1 MAEFYV
7 SVSTQDMATQI
18 ADLINRYNQWYTTYT
33 PMAISIM
40 PANYFVT
47 LDIDRVIGC
56 SANIKEYP
64 TLSKIMHVCVVP
76 EFRNKGIA
84 KSLVE
89 LSIQNCDTDYVYMTI
104 RKDNI
109 PSLRMANSLGFKFIK
124 QDWFKDHW
132 TLTLGRTRIV

>member
-18 ADLINRYNQWYTTYT
+18 ANLINKYNQWYTTYT
-33 PMAISIM
+33 PASISIM
-40 PANYFVT
+40 PANYFVV
-47 LDIDRVIGC
+47 LNIDKVIGC

-89 LSIQNCDTDYVYMTI
+89 LAIQNCDTDYVYMTI

>member
-7 SVSTQDMATQI
+7 SVSTGEMAAQI
-18 ADLINRYNQWYTTYT
+18 ANLINRYNQWYTTYT
-33 PMAISIM
+33 PATISIM

-47 LDIDRVIGC
+47 LDLDRVIGC

-76 EFRNKGIA
+76 EYRKKGIA

-104 RKDNI
+104 RKDNV

>member
-7 SVSTQDMATQI
+7 SVSTESMAAQI
-18 ADLINRYNQWYTTYT
+18 ADLVNRYNQWYTTYT
-33 PMAISIM
+33 PAAISIM
-40 PANYFVT
+40 PANYFVV

-56 SANIKEYP
+56 SANIKEYS

-89 LSIQNCDTDYVYMTI
+89 LAIRNCDTDYVYMTI
-104 RKDNI
+104 RNDNI
-109 PSLRMANSLGFKFIK
+109 PSLRMANSLGFRFIK

>member
-7 SVSTQDMATQI
+7 SVSKEEMATQI
-18 ADLINRYNQWYTTYT
+18 AKLINKYNQWYTKYT
-33 PMAISIM
+33 PEVIYVT

-47 LDIDRVIGC
+47 LDVNRVIGC
-56 SANIKEYP
+56 SASIKEYP

-89 LSIQNCDTDYVYMTI
+89 LAIQNCDTDYVYMTI